1 MPYTRPGVEASVRL
15 YKAAN
20 QTNLWRKIEAKYHD
34 MLVIKK
40 KGDKELL
47 DLDSQCDELGNKWRS
62 MIEQKNKKGSGKKH
76 ENSEDQAF
84 ITCGELYTV
93 MKWKFSKGKSRP
105 LWKHINSN
113 SEETVRECSMASFS
127 HVSGNNSDINEALKE
142 MSKLKGVGPASS
154 SAILSLFRPDLFVFM
169 DDEVI
174 ECLHEGKRDYSL
186 KIYLEINE
194 KCQNL
199 AESLGEGWNVRRV
212 GKALWTA
219 AIISA
224 YSDEEDLTLASDD
237 EKKNDS
243 TVDEVD
249 VKDDVRKSN
258 RKSKRRKLK

>member
-40 KGDKELL
+40 KGDKGLL
-47 DLDSQCDELGNKWRS
+47 NLDSQCDELGKKWRS
-62 MIEQKNKKGSGKKH
+62 VIEQKNKKGKDEKQK
-76 ENSEDQAF
+76 NSVDQAF
-84 ITCGELYTV
+84 ITCEELYTV

-113 SEETVRECSMASFS
+113 SEETVRQCSMASFS
-127 HVSGNNSDINEALKE
+127 HVSGSNCDINEALKE

-199 AESLGEGWNVRRV
+199 ATILGEEWDVRRV

-219 AIISA
+219 AIIA
-224 YSDEEDLTLASDD
+224 GYSDDEDLTLAPTQSVD
-237 EKKNDS
+237 EKK
-243 TVDEVD
+243 DENSAD
-249 VKDDVRKSN
+249 QIDDKDDGHQ
-258 RKSKRRKLK
+258 SKRQKIK